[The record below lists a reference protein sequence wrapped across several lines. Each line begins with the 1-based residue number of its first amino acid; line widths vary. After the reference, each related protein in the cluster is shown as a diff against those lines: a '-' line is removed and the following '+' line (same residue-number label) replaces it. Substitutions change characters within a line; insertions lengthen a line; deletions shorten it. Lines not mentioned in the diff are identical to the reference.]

1 MGNTGGFS
9 SVSPSTPV
17 GGLGISEQ
25 DGREGHNRAELTDNQ
40 LQDLAR
46 NFDGKFAER
55 LCIL

>member
-55 LCIL
+55 L